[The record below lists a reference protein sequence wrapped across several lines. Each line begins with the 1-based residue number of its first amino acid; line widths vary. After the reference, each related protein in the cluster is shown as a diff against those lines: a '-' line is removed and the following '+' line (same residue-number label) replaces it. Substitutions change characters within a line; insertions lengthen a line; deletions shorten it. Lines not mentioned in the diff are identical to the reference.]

1 MEDHVK
7 EQSQHF
13 EPDLSIEKAKSVLYI
28 HKAITYENYN
38 PLWKSILSVTSLKEF
53 DTNVY
58 SMFDQQ
64 NILVLLYDE
73 IIDSILHIIDR
84 LDLSVDKEKAEDEN
98 DEDTRTT
105 DLIFD
110 MRPVKAKDFRFFFRN
125 LVDFLPTTC
134 IGIETMENDTNENE
148 QITAICAHEILS
160 RQKQYCNDLLVSYL
174 QFIKSL
180 TSECIDYDFAN
191 YVQVI
196 QIKILPFFLLD

>member
-13 EPDLSIEKAKSVLYI
+13 EPDLSIEKAESVLYI
-28 HKAITYENYN
+28 HKAITYKNYN

-58 SMFDQQ
+58 SIFDQQ

-98 DEDTRTT
+98 DENTTTT

-110 MRPVKAKDFRFFFRN
+110 IRPPITDEHRLATISHPKLKSFEICCDEQLKSMNILKLDFEKYQLIN
-125 LVDFLPTTC
+125 Y
-134 IGIETMENDTNENE
+134 
-148 QITAICAHEILS
+148 LS
-160 RQKQYCNDLLVSYL
+160 CM
-174 QFIKSL
+174 KS
-180 TSECIDYDFAN
+180 
-191 YVQVI
+191 
-196 QIKILPFFLLD
+196 